1 MKKTYVVNGA
11 AHAGFGET
19 TARLLINRGYKVV
32 GLYEAED
39 QNNAETLSKEFSN
52 EILELINIDSTN
64 LENLKTII
72 NSIQGP
78 IDGFVN
84 ACFMY
89 DMDNLSDYDFN
100 LAEKIFRLNYHAPV
114 LMAVELKKKMKKGG
128 AIVIVSSTESERGSF
143 GGMSYAATK
152 AAISNVIKS
161 LACNYGKND
170 QIRVNAVAAGWIGGE
185 MDTDGPFAI
194 SIDITPLGRLG
205 RADEVAK
212 TVCFLLSEEASFIN
226 AQTIMVDGGY
236 LAVDDI
242 AKYEYEEAQDS
253 GEDII

>member
-1 MKKTYVVNGA
+1 MNKTYVVNGA
-11 AHAGFGET
+11 AHSGFGET
-19 TARLLINRGYKVV
+19 TARLLIKRGFKVF
-32 GLYEAED
+32 GLYENED
-39 QNNAETLSKEFSN
+39 RNNAEQLSKEFSKDK
-52 EILELINIDSTN
+52 LELIKIDSTN
-64 LENLKTII
+64 LEDLKIII
-72 NSIQGP
+72 NSIPEP

-89 DMDNLSDYDFN
+89 EMDNLNNYDFN
-100 LAEKIFRLNYHAPV
+100 LSEKIFRSNYHAPV
-114 LMAVELKKKMKKGG
+114 LMAIELKKKMNKGG

-161 LACNYGKND
+161 LACNYGKSD

-205 RADEVAK
+205 RSDEVAN

-242 AKYEYEEAQDS
+242 AKYEYEEAQKP
-253 GEDII
+253 EEEII